1 MKKIGFV
8 GVYDKSYLILSI
20 ARVLTLVGK
29 KVLVLDATINQKCK
43 YVVPVINPT
52 KAYVTE
58 FEGIDVGVGF
68 DKIEGVKQYL
78 GLQEDENMEYDILLT
93 DVDNSENI
101 EKFNIPAYDKLY
113 FLTSFD
119 VYSIKKGIEVL
130 SQLKVP
136 LKMSKIFYSK
146 EMLNEEEE
154 YFAYLALGLR
164 VEWDENKLY
173 FWLENGDQPAI
184 YENQRLATIKL
195 KNLSV
200 DFRDNVNFIVNEI
213 DKEIGDKEVKNAI
226 KKL

>member
-68 DKIEGVKQYL
+68 DNIEGVKQYL

>member
-68 DKIEGVKQYL
+68 DNIEGVKQYL

-164 VEWDENKLY
+164 VEWDDNKLY